1 MSMIVDEYWEK
12 KLENVKMNFEA
23 NNFNAY
29 VAEDEYDAEKIVMEQ
44 IIPRTLP
51 KSMSWGGS
59 LTFQTSGLYEKL
71 KDVEGIEV
79 LDTYDKSFPP
89 EEIIERRRQS
99 LLTDL
104 YITGTNAIIETGKLV
119 NLDMMGNRVAAI
131 TFGPKNVVILAG
143 RNKIVADM
151 DSAIKR
157 IKKYSAPINTRRLE
171 KKTPCAKTSECSD
184 CSSPERI
191 CNTWTVN
198 EKSFPEGRI
207 NVILINRDLG
217 F

>member
-1 MSMIVDEYWEK
+1 MSIIVDEFWEK
-12 KLENVKMNFEA
+12 KLENVKMNFVA
-23 NNFNAY
+23 NNFYAY
-29 VAEDEYDAEKIVMEQ
+29 VAEDEYDAEEIVMNQ

-51 KSMSWGGS
+51 KSISWGGS

-71 KDVEGIEV
+71 KDAEGLEA
-79 LDTYDKSFPP
+79 LDTYDKSFSP

-207 NVILINRDLG
+207 SVILINRDLG

>member
-1 MSMIVDEYWEK
+1 MSMLVDEFWEK
-12 KLENVKMNFEA
+12 KLENVKLNFEA
-23 NNFNAY
+23 NNFYAY
-29 VAEDEYDAEKIVMEQ
+29 VAEDEYDAEKIVMDQ
-44 IIPRTLP
+44 IIPRVLP

-71 KDVEGIEV
+71 RDVEGIEV
-79 LDTYDKSFPP
+79 IDTFDKSFSP
-89 EEIIERRRQS
+89 EEILERRRQS
-99 LLTDL
+99 LLTDI
-104 YITGTNAIIETGKLV
+104 YITGTNAILEKGSLV
-119 NLDMMGNRVAAI
+119 NLDMMGNRVAGI
-131 TFGPKNVVILAG
+131 TFGPRNVVILAG

-191 CNTWTVN
+191 CNTWTVH

-207 NVILINRDLG
+207 NVILINKDLG

>member
-1 MSMIVDEYWEK
+1 MIVDEYWEK